1 MICVPAEIEINEA
14 SILAQMDRV
23 KDAQD
28 KLENEMSKLRRMFY
42 GVEVKEKGI
51 PKNPHNFN
59 LDSKESWDL
68 KLDFI
73 EKLVVIFL
81 KDIG

>member
-28 KLENEMSKLRRMFY
+28 KLENEMSTLRRMFY

-51 PKNPHNFN
+51 PKNPHNF
-59 LDSKESWDL
+59 
-68 KLDFI
+68 KLSRI
-73 EKLVVIFL
+73 IK
-81 KDIG
+81 KTKN

>member
-1 MICVPAEIEINEA
+1 MMICVPAEIEINEA

-59 LDSKESWDL
+59 LDSKES
-68 KLDFI
+68 
-73 EKLVVIFL
+73 
-81 KDIG
+81 

>member
-28 KLENEMSKLRRMFY
+28 KLQN
-42 GVEVKEKGI
+42 
-51 PKNPHNFN
+51 
-59 LDSKESWDL
+59 
-68 KLDFI
+68 
-73 EKLVVIFL
+73 
-81 KDIG
+81 

>member
-51 PKNPHNFN
+51 TKDPHNF
-59 LDSKESWDL
+59 
-68 KLDFI
+68 KLSRI
-73 EKLVVIFL
+73 IK
-81 KDIG
+81 KPKN

>member
-51 PKNPHNFN
+51 PKAPHNF
-59 LDSKESWDL
+59 
-68 KLDFI
+68 KLSRI
-73 EKLVVIFL
+73 IK
-81 KDIG
+81 KPKN